1 MFLRKDQSI
10 PLITSL
16 ALVLGK
22 ISRPTRVSNLGKDL
36 KAGNKQSANNNSWFI
51 HLLNL
56 SQLSEIA
63 SEYER

>member
-36 KAGNKQSANNNSWFI
+36 KAGNKQSAKK
-51 HLLNL
+51 
-56 SQLSEIA
+56 
-63 SEYER
+63 